1 MGGIDVSETFL
12 VSLKKRENLFYF
24 NKQESKP
31 LLNEVTQPL
40 QLLVTMDT
48 LVILVI
54 L

>member
-12 VSLKKRENLFYF
+12 VSLKKKNLFYF